1 MAAAPG
7 DKLPLSSLAKA
18 LRVLDC
24 FTVSQPELGV
34 TDISLML
41 AINKSTVYNI
51 LATFEAAGYV
61 EQDRASRRYRLGLR
75 LLHLGQVVRE
85 GLGLR
90 RVALPLML
98 KARDHY
104 QETIHLT
111 VEQGGEVVYI
121 ESLQPPGRSV
131 ARLATGKR
139 AHMHCTGVG
148 KAILAYMPDEQVEAV
163 IAQHGL
169 PAYTPNTITSPAVL
183 REELHKTRQR
193 GYAVDDMEHEWGIR
207 CIAVPLRD
215 EQGTVRASMS
225 VSGPAER
232 LPLTGMEAKAQQLLV
247 FGLEISRRLGWL
259 NLE

>member
-24 FTVSQPELGV
+24 FTASQPELGV
-34 TDISLML
+34 TDISRML
-41 AINKSTVYNI
+41 NINKSTVYNI

-61 EQDRASRRYRLGLR
+61 EQDRVSRRYRLGLR

-85 GLGLR
+85 GLGVR
-90 RVALPLML
+90 RVALPIMI

-207 CIAVPLRD
+207 CIATPIRD
-215 EQGTVRASMS
+215 ETGKVYASMS
-225 VSGPAER
+225 ISGPAER
-232 LPLTGMEAKAQQLLV
+232 FPLEKLDDMAQTLV
-247 FGLEISRRLGWL
+247 DYGRQISRGLGWK
-259 NLE
+259 ES